1 MKIIRPNFLATHIAY
16 KGAGARFGNRGY
28 IRAVT
33 FLWVLLLVASCGQK
47 ATTTPTAIA
56 LRDVFPA
63 ANALPGWLR
72 DGDLET
78 YNSDT
83 LYDMV
88 DGQADAFFAYNFE
101 QVAVQSY
108 TGEDTMLRIEIW
120 QLATPADA
128 YGLFTRNRSGEPA
141 DIGNE
146 GDTDVGRRLAF
157 WQNRYYVQVRG
168 RQALADATLHAFAE
182 AVATAL
188 PTGGETP
195 ALIAK
200 LPPAGLTPRS
210 AIFFR
215 REISIQDELWLGGE
229 NILGLTADTE
239 GILAHYTLNDAR
251 ALLLMVQYP
260 DANAASAGLSAL
272 TAVPVDGL
280 LAADA
285 NNALL
290 AAVFGDAD
298 PTAAADLLAATL
310 K

>member
-1 MKIIRPNFLATHIAY
+1 MAKI
-16 KGAGARFGNRGY
+16 K
-28 IRAVT
+28 
-33 FLWVLLLVASCGQK
+33 LLNLMWIILFVASCGQK
-47 ATTTPTAIA
+47 MASPTSVS
-56 LRDVFPA
+56 LRDVFPDD
-63 ANALPGWLR
+63 NAISGWTR
-72 DGDLET
+72 DGDAET

-108 TGEDTMLRIEIW
+108 AGEDTVLRIEIW

-146 GDTDVGRRLAF
+146 GDTDPGRRLAF
-157 WQNRYYVQVRG
+157 WQDRYYAQVRG
-168 RQALADATLHAFAE
+168 RQSLADTTLRAFADTI
-182 AVATAL
+182 VAAL

-195 ALIAK
+195 ALIDK
-200 LPPAGLTPRS
+200 LPPEGLIERS

-215 REISIQDELWLGGE
+215 REISIQDEIWLGGE

-239 GILAHYTLNDAR
+239 GVLARYTVDGAPVH
-251 ALLLMVQYP
+251 LLMVQYP
-260 DANAASAGLSAL
+260 GGDAASAGLAAL
-272 TAVPVDGL
+272 DGAAVERL
-280 LAADA
+280 RAADV
-285 NNALL
+285 NGALL
-290 AAVFGDAD
+290 AAVFGETD
-298 PTAAADLLAATL
+298 PTVAADLLADAL